1 MRCRGGGAVA
11 PSLRCHWRGPGCA
24 TVYQLQETDCPPRL
38 LAAASRCSQCCTAV
52 TTCLCCKGTFQS
64 VVVGGPCSKE
74 LRSSLPPS
82 TSLCSSTTSL
92 SRSSASRPDPNL
104 EHLQPEKQ
112 PPCFFQ
118 YQDKC
123 AAAVSLTLRVPASS
137 EFTYDLLLLLKLFLF
152 VTYIEFY
159 KELIRRWPPRILLR

>member
-1 MRCRGGGAVA
+1 M
-11 PSLRCHWRGPGCA
+11 
-24 TVYQLQETDCPPRL
+24 YQLQETDCPPRL
-38 LAAASRCSQCCTAV
+38 LAAASRCSLCCTAV

-82 TSLCSSTTSL
+82 TPSLCSSTTSL

-112 PPCFFQ
+112 SPCFFQ

-123 AAAVSLTLRVPASS
+123 AAAVFLALRVPASS